1 MANLLVNKIFN
12 GNAEFLFGVND
23 MAQLPNNHFPE
34 IAFIGASNVGKSSLI
49 NALVGKKIAITSA
62 TPGRTQ
68 QLNFFKILGYRDG
81 FIIVDMPGYGYAKNS
96 LDSIKYW
103 QQLSIDYLYNRQ
115 NLKRVFLLI
124 EAQKGLKDHD
134 QELMEFFKSYNV
146 NFQVVLTKIDK
157 LNLSDQ
163 QLALEKINKDI
174 KLNPWAIPKVI
185 TTSFKKNYG
194 IFELQNEIVKIL
206 ESC

>member
-23 MAQLPNNHFPE
+23 LTKLPNNHFPE
-34 IAFIGASNVGKSSLI
+34 IAFIGASNAGKSSLI
-49 NALVGKKIAITSA
+49 NALIGKKIAVTSA

-81 FIIVDMPGYGYAKNS
+81 FMIVDMPGYGYAKNS

-115 NLKRVFLLI
+115 NLKRIFLLI
-124 EAQKGLKDHD
+124 EAQKGLKEHD
-134 QELMEFFKSYNV
+134 LELMEFFKSYNV
-146 NFQVVLTKIDK
+146 SFQVVLTKIDK
-157 LNLSDQ
+157 LNLSEQ
-163 QLALEKINKDI
+163 QLALEKIYTNI
-174 KLNPWAIPKVI
+174 KLNPRAITKI
-185 TTSFKKNYG
+185 ISTSFKKNYG

>member
-1 MANLLVNKIFN
+1 MTNLLVNKIFN
-12 GNAEFLFGVND
+12 GNAEFLFGVNN
-23 MAQLPNNHFPE
+23 MSQLPNNHFPE

-49 NALVGKKIAITSA
+49 NALIGKKIAITSA

-163 QLALEKINKDI
+163 QLALEKIINHL
-174 KLNPWAIPKVI
+174 KLNPWAISKVI

-194 IFELQNEIVKIL
+194 IFELQNEIIKIL

>member
-1 MANLLVNKIFN
+1 MTNLLVSKIFN
-12 GNAEFLFGVND
+12 GNAEFLLGVNN
-23 MAQLPNNHFPE
+23 MTQLPNNHFPE

-49 NALVGKKIAITSA
+49 NALIGKKIAITSA

-163 QLALEKINKDI
+163 QLALEKINKHI

>member
-1 MANLLVNKIFN
+1 MTNLLVSKIFN
-12 GNAEFLFGVND
+12 GNAEFLLGVNN
-23 MAQLPNNHFPE
+23 MTQLPNNHFPE

-49 NALVGKKIAITSA
+49 NALIGKKIAITSA

-81 FIIVDMPGYGYAKNS
+81 FIIVDMPGYGYAKNY

-163 QLALEKINKDI
+163 QLALEKINKHI